1 MKRSTLEW
9 APFFRGLSIISI
21 IRKRQAEK
29 EAENKMFVYVLYSHL
44 LFQVKF
50 AGEHHKPPFLFS
62 GFSNHT
68 DRMVFKK
75 PFLGL
80 DMTAGTTSF
89 AGTAM
94 KVSWG
99 CYKYSVLYS
108 NVAIFMNYI
117 TTVSDDK
124 TPVNLFPVSSLTLLT
139 ILKS

>member
-80 DMTAGTTSF
+80 DMNADTTSF

-94 KVSWG
+94 KVSWDCIRAPPRRG
-99 CYKYSVLYS
+99 RYWEIHPRRPRDFLR
-108 NVAIFMNYI
+108 
-117 TTVSDDK
+117 
-124 TPVNLFPVSSLTLLT
+124 PERFPEGEARG
-139 ILKS
+139 KS